1 MEWARKRGLH
11 FVWGIS
17 GSYEYAWVSH
27 NKIYLRK
34 SNTNQ
39 NEISSRGMCGSASLE
54 RGICGQLRT
63 EPPSTQPNSTL
74 LKLIKAAQCV
84 ETFYVLPCV
93 DGCIRLPSLPPD
105 PQTAA
110 PVPARVALPWL
121 IIHSWHVECTQ
132 PVGGEGGGRGA
143 PQSGIIYK
151 VLQHLC

>member
-1 MEWARKRGLH
+1 LH
-11 FVWGIS
+11 FRLIKAWRGREKG
-17 GSYEYAWVSH
+17 GSTSFGALAALMNMHEYRIIKYIYEKVIQI
-27 NKIYLRK
+27 KMKLV
-34 SNTNQ
+34 
-39 NEISSRGMCGSASLE
+39 RGECAESAALQ

-121 IIHSWHVECTQ
+121 IIHS
-132 PVGGEGGGRGA
+132 
-143 PQSGIIYK
+143 
-151 VLQHLC
+151 